1 MNINNYLYLKRYSL
15 GKKGA
20 IDAYKTAILN
30 QRMDESALKAL
41 VWEKT
46 KKLVSHA
53 YENVTWYKDKFSELA
68 CIQMIYQS
76 LSILIKFQF

>member
-53 YENVTWYKDKFSELA
+53 
-68 CIQMIYQS
+68 
-76 LSILIKFQF
+76 